1 MPWHFELEPV
11 SPRTDDAALLRSL
24 GFTGAVR
31 RTTAANA
38 PPRALRRLYCSI
50 LDYRAPENFIFVPR
64 WMMLQLRLLPRD
76 VVDFTWCKVR
86 AARFR
91 ERARARS
98 RVPSRNVLPP
108 NL

>member
-76 VVDFTWCKVR
+76 VEVR
-86 AARFR
+86 VYCGR
-91 ERARARS
+91 
-98 RVPSRNVLPP
+98 
-108 NL
+108 

>member
-1 MPWHFELEPV
+1 MEPV
-11 SPRTDDAALLRSL
+11 NPRTDDAALLRSL

-76 VVDFTWCKVR
+76 LEVR
-86 AARFR
+86 VYCGR
-91 ERARARS
+91 
-98 RVPSRNVLPP
+98 
-108 NL
+108 